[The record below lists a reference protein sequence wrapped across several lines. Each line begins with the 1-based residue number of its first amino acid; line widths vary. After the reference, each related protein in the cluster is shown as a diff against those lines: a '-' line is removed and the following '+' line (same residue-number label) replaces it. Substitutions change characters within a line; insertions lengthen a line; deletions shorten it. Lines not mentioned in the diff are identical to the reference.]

1 MSGSPYKRP
10 RFLSPHGA
18 PTPGDS
24 PAPPGMD
31 IVPHVPD
38 KKHDLLDFFA
48 DRNERARSQDEK
60 IRGLQSACEALEGQL
75 KRAKATIDSQ
85 KVFHKPLM
93 TFQHEQRKDVLL
105 LEPVSGQRG
114 AG

>member
-10 RFLSPHGA
+10 RFVSPHGT
-18 PTPGDS
+18 PTPGVS

-31 IVPHVPD
+31 IIPHVPD
-38 KKHDLLDFFA
+38 KKHDLLEFFA

-75 KRAKATIDSQ
+75 RRAQATIDSQ
-85 KVFHKPLM
+85 KVIHKHLMIFH
-93 TFQHEQRKDVLL
+93 HEKRKHILL
-105 LEPVSGQRG
+105 PEPVS
-114 AG
+114 